1 MKLILLLSMTTEQIL
16 LYAFIALVIFYVVK
30 KFLQIKSIKHYSA
43 QEISDK
49 LKKDRNVVML
59 DVRTEKERN
68 RNKIKGS
75 FHVPIF
81 EINSSNNELKKFSGK
96 EIVCYCETG
105 SRSLSAAIK
114 LKKIGFNAANLRGGM
129 LRWNSR

>member
-1 MKLILLLSMTTEQIL
+1 MTTEQIL
-16 LYAFIALVIFYVVK
+16 LYALIALVLFYAVRK
-30 KFLQIKSIKHYSA
+30 YFQIKSIKHYSA
-43 QEISDK
+43 QELSDK
-49 LKKDRNVVML
+49 LK
-59 DVRTEKERN
+59 KERN

-75 FHVPIF
+75 FHIPIF
-81 EINSSNNELKKFSGK
+81 EINSSNSELKKFSGK

-114 LKKIGFNAANLRGGM
+114 LKKIGFTAANLKGGM

>member
-1 MKLILLLSMTTEQIL
+1 MPAEQIL
-16 LYAFIALVIFYVVK
+16 LYVLIAFVLFYIARKY
-30 KFLQIKSIKHYSA
+30 LQIKSIRHYSA
-43 QEISDK
+43 NDVADK
-49 LKKDRNVVML
+49 IKKDRNLVLL

-75 FHVPIF
+75 FHIPLYD
-81 EINSSNNELKKFSGK
+81 INSSNNELKKFGGK
-96 EIVCYCETG
+96 EIICYCETG

-114 LKKIGFNAANLRGGM
+114 LKKIGFNAANLKGGM

>member
-1 MKLILLLSMTTEQIL
+1 MTTEQIL
-16 LYAFIALVIFYVVK
+16 LYALIALVLFYIVRK
-30 KFLQIKSIKHYSA
+30 YFQIKSVQHYSA
-43 QEISDK
+43 KEIADK
-49 LKKDRNVVML
+49 IKKDRNLVLL
-59 DVRTEKERN
+59 DVRTAKERD

-75 FHVPIF
+75 FHIPVY

-114 LKKIGFNAANLRGGM
+114 LKKIGFNAANLKGGM

>member
-1 MKLILLLSMTTEQIL
+1 MTTEQIL
-16 LYAFIALVIFYVVK
+16 LYALIALVLFYAVRK
-30 KFLQIKSIKHYSA
+30 YFQIKSIKHYSA
-43 QEISDK
+43 QELSDK
-49 LKKDRNVVML
+49 LKKERNLVVL

-75 FHVPIF
+75 FHIPIF
-81 EINSSNNELKKFSGK
+81 EINSSNSELKKFSGK

-114 LKKIGFNAANLRGGM
+114 LKKIGFTAANLKGGM

>member
-1 MKLILLLSMTTEQIL
+1 MTTEQIL
-16 LYAFIALVIFYVVK
+16 LYALIALVLFYAVRK
-30 KFLQIKSIKHYSA
+30 YFQIKSIKHYSA
-43 QEISDK
+43 QELSDK
-49 LKKDRNVVML
+49 IKKERNLVVL

-75 FHVPIF
+75 FHIPIF
-81 EINSSNNELKKFSGK
+81 EINSSNSELKKFSGK

-114 LKKIGFNAANLRGGM
+114 LKKIGFTAANLKGGM

>member
-1 MKLILLLSMTTEQIL
+1 MTTEQIF
-16 LYAFIALVIFYVVK
+16 LYALIALVLFYIVRK
-30 KFLQIKSIKHYSA
+30 YFQIKSITHYSA
-43 QEISDK
+43 QELSDK
-49 LKKDRNVVML
+49 IKKDRNLVLL

-75 FHVPIF
+75 FHIPVY
-81 EINSSNNELKKFSGK
+81 EINSSNNELKKFTGK

-114 LKKIGFNAANLRGGM
+114 LKKIGFNAANLKGGM

>member
-1 MKLILLLSMTTEQIL
+1 MPAEQIL
-16 LYAFIALVIFYVVK
+16 LYALVALILFYIVRK
-30 KFLQIKSIKHYSA
+30 YLQIKSIQHYSA
-43 QEISDK
+43 NEVADK
-49 LKKDRNVVML
+49 IKKDRNLVLL

-75 FHVPIF
+75 FHVPLY
-81 EINSSNNELKKFSGK
+81 EINSSNNELKRFSGK
-96 EIVCYCETG
+96 EIICYCETG

-114 LKKIGFNAANLRGGM
+114 LKKFGFNAANLKGGM

>member
-1 MKLILLLSMTTEQIL
+1 MATEQIFI
-16 LYAFIALVIFYVVK
+16 YALIALVLFYIVRK
-30 KFLQIKSIKHYSA
+30 YFQIKSITHYSA
-43 QEISDK
+43 NELSDK
-49 LKKDRNVVML
+49 MKKDRSLVLL

-75 FHVPIF
+75 FHIPVY

-114 LKKIGFNAANLRGGM
+114 LKKIGFNASNLKGGM

>member
-1 MKLILLLSMTTEQIL
+1 MPAEQIL
-16 LYAFIALVIFYVVK
+16 LYVLIALVLFYIARK
-30 KFLQIKSIKHYSA
+30 YLQIRSIRHYSA
-43 QEISDK
+43 NDVADK
-49 LKKDRNVVML
+49 IKKDRNLVLL

-75 FHVPIF
+75 FHIPLYD
-81 EINSSNNELKKFSGK
+81 INSSNNELKKFGGK
-96 EIVCYCETG
+96 EIICYCETG

-114 LKKIGFNAANLRGGM
+114 LKKIGFNAANLKGGM